1 MTIFNLILLLL
12 LFNLYLSRVARQ
24 VDSRCS
30 WTHKQQIC
38 SGIVQVHGSRI
49 EVIPGDYY
57 GNNVHLS
64 KRCSLKTR
72 DNFSVFVSS
81 LSTACAR
88 RLFLTFLF
96 SLSTSVWPF
105 YFYFPPYL
113 PSLSGISSVIL
124 TVFTPFP
131 SELPSVIHLL
141 ALALSL
147 PLSIF
152 SSIYRSGS

>member
-1 MTIFNLILLLL
+1 MASTGLTNNRPALV
-12 LFNLYLSRVARQ
+12 YTVGA
-24 VDSRCS
+24 
-30 WTHKQQIC
+30 
-38 SGIVQVHGSRI
+38 QVHGSRI

-64 KRCSLKTR
+64 NRCSLKTR
-72 DNFSVFVSS
+72 GNGDNSSVFVLS

-88 RLFLTFLF
+88 RLFF

-113 PSLSGISSVIL
+113 PSLFGISSVSL

-131 SELPSVIHLL
+131 SQLPSVIHLL

-147 PLSIF
+147 CLFPSFPLFIAVGANVTFMCCQLAAWPSIIIC
-152 SSIYRSGS
+152 SH